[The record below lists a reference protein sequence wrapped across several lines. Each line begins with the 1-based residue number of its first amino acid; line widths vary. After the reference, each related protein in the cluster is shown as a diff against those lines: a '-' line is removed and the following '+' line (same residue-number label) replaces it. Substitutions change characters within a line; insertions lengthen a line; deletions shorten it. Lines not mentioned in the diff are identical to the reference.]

1 VGPRLAPDPLPIEV
15 FINLVRRP
23 VGVMPVYSAAVL
35 SDRDIAD
42 IHAYLSAI
50 PEAKSARD
58 IPLLNQ

>member
-1 VGPRLAPDPLPIEV
+1 V

-23 VGVMPVYSAAVL
+23 VGVMPVYFAAVL

>member
-1 VGPRLAPDPLPIEV
+1 VEPRLAPDSLLIEV

-35 SDRDIAD
+35 SGRHIAD
-42 IHAYLSAI
+42 IHAFLSAI

-58 IPLLNQ
+58 MPGLNQ